1 VIANRLTLNPYKTQ
15 ALLVPNKLASNIQIT
30 MNKISISFATS
41 VKYLGIE
48 IESSL
53 NFSSYTAKA
62 EKKISAAIGI
72 LCKLKNLA
80 QSKYC

>member
-1 VIANRLTLNPYKTQ
+1 M
-15 ALLVPNKLASNIQIT
+15 PNKLASDIQIT

-53 NFSSYTAKA
+53 KLFFSYCKNRKNLNSSYWD
-62 EKKISAAIGI
+62 
-72 LCKLKNLA
+72 LM
-80 QSKYC
+80 